1 MSLNFYQRHRNLEP
15 ILKNDFYDDQGQ
27 TVYKVHTPAGLN
39 RTTTISKALNDNS
52 LTDTVGHDASATSLD
67 EGLQVAVNEE
77 SVDDSTGLNTNSES
91 SAPTSPTP
99 GMLPEAH
106 TNFVYIAQIDWR
118 VIKSTKIRFG
128 DGRYSGREVL
138 AKDFFKKQQL
148 GRGYVF
154 TGEDGKEYKWHLDAI
169 VSTKLTSNDTSKTPI
184 ATFHRG
190 NLLSKKDPAHLE
202 IFPEGQHMMDEIF
215 VTFIYIEQKRKEAGE
230 YW

>member
-1 MSLNFYQRHRNLEP
+1 MTFQTRKLVFSLSLTSISGDKHRPKVMSLNFYQRHRNLEP

-148 GRGYVF
+148 GR
-154 TGEDGKEYKWHLDAI
+154 
-169 VSTKLTSNDTSKTPI
+169 
-184 ATFHRG
+184 
-190 NLLSKKDPAHLE
+190 
-202 IFPEGQHMMDEIF
+202 
-215 VTFIYIEQKRKEAGE
+215 
-230 YW
+230 